1 MAVIKRTK
9 VYKVRFSDDELQKIK
24 DANIVNIAKYLRD
37 TSLAKIDEKN
47 DQILKQELQTQNHY
61 TGLDRD
67 FLLELSRI
75 GHNIN
80 QIAKA
85 INTDSASNRSFDTVQ
100 LLHLLIGIKQRLEE
114 LKK

>member
-1 MAVIKRTK
+1 MAVTKRTK

-37 TSLAKIDEKN
+37 TSLSKIDEKN
-47 DQILKQELQTQNHY
+47 DQALKQELQTNHY

-85 INTDSASNRSFDTVQ
+85 INTDTASNRPFDTVQ
-100 LLHLLIGIKQRLEE
+100 LLHLLIAIKQRLEE